1 MQTKGYLVGQN
12 WQKHTNVIKLWPLSV
27 RKKKSAEALD
37 RTTKRWKRFQMGP
50 TYLSLVYKHPQY
62 KVEGCWSYTERMI
75 LAVTGPFFFFL
86 DAYIAYRVRTPVE
99 EC

>member
-1 MQTKGYLVGQN
+1 MRKIAQIFVAFSE
-12 WQKHTNVIKLWPLSV
+12 KLNFTFQY
-27 RKKKSAEALD
+27 KKKSAEALD
-37 RTTKRWKRFQMGP
+37 RTTERLQMGP